1 MSPRE
6 LDQVFSPFRSTKAG
20 GYGLG
25 LAMIRKLMDEA
36 GGDARIASTLGQGTS
51 VTLLVPAVLSMS
63 WSPSPVPEILDDTL
77 PRDEAEAAPG
87 CAPKD

>member
-1 MSPRE
+1 
-6 LDQVFSPFRSTKAG
+6 
-20 GYGLG
+20 
-25 LAMIRKLMDEA
+25 MIRKLMDEA